1 MKKQKTAPAESAV
14 QTEKK
19 GTGIQIDKKTVFG
32 ITALLLVI
40 MLLAGVLTQVVPRGE
55 YQMDDSGMV
64 INGTYHE
71 FAGDEGKMPWW
82 KIILAPI
89 MVFTSSQITTGIG
102 IVVFIVLIGGT
113 FLILDRSGVLKYIMS
128 SVVRKF
134 EKKKYLLLAV
144 IVFVCMMMSSVV
156 GVLEESLTLVPL
168 AVAISLA
175 LGWDSFVGLGISMV
189 SIAFGYTA
197 ATFNPFNVGI
207 LQTMA
212 NLPLFSGLAY
222 RLLFFVCVYVSL
234 VLFLIVYAKKI
245 EKNPEKSLC
254 YESDKELRV
263 RFGAEVD
270 DEALNNP
277 ALKKATK
284 TFVGC
289 VGGVL
294 LIVAVSFALQKVDAI
309 SDSVKE
315 LINYL
320 PLVGMAI
327 LFTVGGISAGYI
339 AGIRGKALGGGFLEG
354 VKTIAPCLPMIWA
367 ILSITYVLQ
376 EGNIIHTIL
385 YHVYNLTSSMSKTG
399 ALFAIFLFVVTLE
412 FIVGSGTAK
421 AFLIMPIVL
430 PLADLLGTDKAVDSP
445 RVHNGRRLLQYSL
458 SHERNNGHRHRH
470 GWHILRQISAL
481 VVEAVCYGVR
491 PRRSCDAR
499 CRRDRLL
506 IKIKDP
512 YLFRVRISFIYYAS
526 ISSRAGRPPRLRN
539 SSKSCFLY
547 SSG

>member
-1 MKKQKTAPAESAV
+1 
-14 QTEKK
+14 
-19 GTGIQIDKKTVFG
+19 
-32 ITALLLVI
+32 
-40 MLLAGVLTQVVPRGE
+40 
-55 YQMDDSGMV
+55 
-64 INGTYHE
+64 
-71 FAGDEGKMPWW
+71 
-82 KIILAPI
+82 
-89 MVFTSSQITTGIG
+89 
-102 IVVFIVLIGGT
+102 
-113 FLILDRSGVLKYIMS
+113 
-128 SVVRKF
+128 
-134 EKKKYLLLAV
+134 
-144 IVFVCMMMSSVV
+144 
-156 GVLEESLTLVPL
+156 
-168 AVAISLA
+168 
-175 LGWDSFVGLGISMV
+175 MV

-212 NLPLFSGLAY
+212 DLPLFSGLAY

-277 ALKKATK
+277 ALKK
-284 TFVGC
+284 
-289 VGGVL
+289 
-294 LIVAVSFALQKVDAI
+294 VDAI

-315 LINYL
+315 LINNL

-327 LFTVGGISAGYI
+327 LFTVGGIAAGYI

-399 ALFAIFLFVVTLE
+399 ALFAIFLFVVALE

-430 PLADLLGTDKAVDSP
+430 PLADLLGLTRQSIVLAFTMGDGFCNILYPTSGIMVITIGMVGISYGKYLRWSWKLFVMEFGLAALAMLGAVAI
-445 RVHNGRRLLQYSL
+445 GY
-458 SHERNNGHRHRH
+458 
-470 GWHILRQISAL
+470 
-481 VVEAVCYGVR
+481 
-491 PRRSCDAR
+491 
-499 CRRDRLL
+499 
-506 IKIKDP
+506 
-512 YLFRVRISFIYYAS
+512 
-526 ISSRAGRPPRLRN
+526 
-539 SSKSCFLY
+539 
-547 SSG
+547 

>member
-1 MKKQKTAPAESAV
+1 
-14 QTEKK
+14 
-19 GTGIQIDKKTVFG
+19 
-32 ITALLLVI
+32 
-40 MLLAGVLTQVVPRGE
+40 
-55 YQMDDSGMV
+55 
-64 INGTYHE
+64 
-71 FAGDEGKMPWW
+71 
-82 KIILAPI
+82 
-89 MVFTSSQITTGIG
+89 
-102 IVVFIVLIGGT
+102 
-113 FLILDRSGVLKYIMS
+113 
-128 SVVRKF
+128 
-134 EKKKYLLLAV
+134 
-144 IVFVCMMMSSVV
+144 
-156 GVLEESLTLVPL
+156 
-168 AVAISLA
+168 
-175 LGWDSFVGLGISMV
+175 MV

-212 NLPLFSGLAY
+212 DLPLFSGLAY

-270 DEALNNP
+270 DEPLNNP
-277 ALKKATK
+277 ALK
-284 TFVGC
+284 
-289 VGGVL
+289 
-294 LIVAVSFALQKVDAI
+294 KVDAI

-315 LINYL
+315 LINNL

-327 LFTVGGISAGYI
+327 LFTVGGIAAGYI

-399 ALFAIFLFVVTLE
+399 ALFAIFLFVVALE

-430 PLADLLGTDKAVDSP
+430 PLADLLGLTRQSIVLAFTMGDGFCNILYPTSGIMVIAIGMVGISYGKYLRWSWKLFVMEFGLAALAMLGAVAI
-445 RVHNGRRLLQYSL
+445 GY
-458 SHERNNGHRHRH
+458 
-470 GWHILRQISAL
+470 
-481 VVEAVCYGVR
+481 
-491 PRRSCDAR
+491 
-499 CRRDRLL
+499 
-506 IKIKDP
+506 
-512 YLFRVRISFIYYAS
+512 
-526 ISSRAGRPPRLRN
+526 
-539 SSKSCFLY
+539 
-547 SSG
+547 

>member
-1 MKKQKTAPAESAV
+1 
-14 QTEKK
+14 
-19 GTGIQIDKKTVFG
+19 
-32 ITALLLVI
+32 
-40 MLLAGVLTQVVPRGE
+40 
-55 YQMDDSGMV
+55 
-64 INGTYHE
+64 
-71 FAGDEGKMPWW
+71 
-82 KIILAPI
+82 
-89 MVFTSSQITTGIG
+89 
-102 IVVFIVLIGGT
+102 
-113 FLILDRSGVLKYIMS
+113 
-128 SVVRKF
+128 
-134 EKKKYLLLAV
+134 
-144 IVFVCMMMSSVV
+144 
-156 GVLEESLTLVPL
+156 
-168 AVAISLA
+168 
-175 LGWDSFVGLGISMV
+175 MV

-212 NLPLFSGLAY
+212 DLPLFSGLAY

-277 ALKKATK
+277 ALKK
-284 TFVGC
+284 
-289 VGGVL
+289 
-294 LIVAVSFALQKVDAI
+294 VDAI

-315 LINYL
+315 LINNL

-327 LFTVGGISAGYI
+327 LFTVGGIAAGYI

-376 EGNIIHTIL
+376 EGNIIQTIL

-399 ALFAIFLFVVTLE
+399 ALFAIFLFVVALE

-430 PLADLLGTDKAVDSP
+430 PLADLLGLTRQSIVLAFTMGDGFCNILYPTSGIMVIAIGMVGISYGKYLRWSWKLFVMEFGLAALAMLGAVAI
-445 RVHNGRRLLQYSL
+445 GY
-458 SHERNNGHRHRH
+458 
-470 GWHILRQISAL
+470 
-481 VVEAVCYGVR
+481 
-491 PRRSCDAR
+491 
-499 CRRDRLL
+499 
-506 IKIKDP
+506 
-512 YLFRVRISFIYYAS
+512 
-526 ISSRAGRPPRLRN
+526 
-539 SSKSCFLY
+539 
-547 SSG
+547 